1 MKNKLL
7 ILLILILIPLN
18 SFAIVSK
25 SEKEYVTDSANI
37 LTNDTEDYIVTYS
50 KFIKKVENID
60 YYVVTLDSLENITLE
75 EYTNYI
81 FNSFHLNKKSLL
93 ILVSKND
100 RNIRIQTGPSLSKII
115 TTETINKYISSY
127 FTPYLKDDNWDEGI
141 KNGYSAF
148 YKLLCNYYKID
159 SSSMIVYQDDNILS
173 KYKYIIFLIILWI
186 CTFISRKTANYIGN
200 MKKENPS
207 TTKDFLLV
215 LSIILNIYLLILEY
229 FIIPIGV
236 IIILGFEIVNL
247 LPLISSNKSKKKKH
261 K

>member
-1 MKNKLL
+1 MHCFN
-7 ILLILILIPLN
+7 
-18 SFAIVSK
+18 
-25 SEKEYVTDSANI
+25 NI
-37 LTNDTEDYIVTYS
+37 N
-50 KFIKKVENID
+50 
-60 YYVVTLDSLENITLE
+60 
-75 EYTNYI
+75 
-81 FNSFHLNKKSLL
+81 
-93 ILVSKND
+93 
-100 RNIRIQTGPSLSKII
+100 
-115 TTETINKYISSY
+115 SY

>member
-115 TTETINKYISSY
+115 TTETINEYI
-127 FTPYLKDDNWDEGI
+127 
-141 KNGYSAF
+141 
-148 YKLLCNYYKID
+148 
-159 SSSMIVYQDDNILS
+159 
-173 KYKYIIFLIILWI
+173 
-186 CTFISRKTANYIGN
+186 
-200 MKKENPS
+200 
-207 TTKDFLLV
+207 
-215 LSIILNIYLLILEY
+215 
-229 FIIPIGV
+229 
-236 IIILGFEIVNL
+236 
-247 LPLISSNKSKKKKH
+247 
-261 K
+261 